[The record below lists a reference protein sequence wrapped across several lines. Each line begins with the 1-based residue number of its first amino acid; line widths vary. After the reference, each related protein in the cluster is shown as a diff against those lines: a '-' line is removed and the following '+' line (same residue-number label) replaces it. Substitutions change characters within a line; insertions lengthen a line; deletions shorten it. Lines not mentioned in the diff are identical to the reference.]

1 MITTIDRLH
10 KQLTEK
16 GIQPSIQR
24 LKILEII
31 VNSCDHLDAAAI
43 YERLVRE
50 IPTLSKTTVYNTLN
64 TFAEKG
70 LVNPITITGDETRY
84 DATVDS
90 HHHLY
95 CRVCKSI
102 IDVNVCCDYATTREI
117 AGHSVEEIHG
127 YFKGVCKDCLER
139 EHIKTKE

>member
-1 MITTIDRLH
+1 MVDLQKH
-10 KQLTEK
+10 LSQK

-24 LKILEII
+24 LKILELITD
-31 VNSCDHLDAAAI
+31 SRDHLDAATI
-43 YERLVRE
+43 HERLCGE

-84 DATVDS
+84 DHTTDS

-117 AGHSVEEIHG
+117 AGHSIEEIHG
-127 YFKGVCKDCLER
+127 YFKGVCKDCFER
-139 EHIKTKE
+139 GHTKINK

>member
-1 MITTIDRLH
+1 MPAIQKRLS
-10 KQLTEK
+10 EK

-24 LKILEII
+24 LKILKLISE
-31 VNSCDHLDAAAI
+31 SADHLDAATI
-43 YERLVRE
+43 YERLRLE

-84 DATVDS
+84 DHSTDS
-90 HHHLY
+90 HHHLF

-117 AGHSVEEIHG
+117 AGHSIEEIHG
-127 YFKGVCKDCLER
+127 YFKGVCKGCFER
-139 EHIKTKE
+139 GRTKIKE